1 MIKNNIL
8 FCVFFLIFQ
17 FFCFSED
24 LYNDFLKI
32 YNSYSNE
39 NNVYFLIQE
48 LQQYNSKNELEKQN
62 YAKSINFGNSQIT
75 QISQKNGNLYF
86 LSTNNGYWIKNK
98 KLKQPMKI
106 SGSYKVMDI
115 QMQDLL
121 RLDFENDF
129 EIDKT
134 NDDIQFVLLKKTN
147 KKNSY
152 SFLKLKK
159 QENIFVLEVL
169 DNNKQKIKS
178 IHYESSILNGIELFS
193 KITIYDDFLLEKTY
207 YEYITTN
214 LKTINQ
220 KLSKNLF
227 NPNFMEELIEI
238 LDNQ

>member
-1 MIKNNIL
+1 MIKNNI
-8 FCVFFLIFQ
+8 FFYIFFLMFS

-32 YNSYSNE
+32 YNSYSDEKNI
-39 NNVYFLIQE
+39 YFFTQE
-48 LQQYNSKNELEKQN
+48 LQEYNSKKELEKQN

-75 QISQKNGNLYF
+75 QITQTNGNLYF

-134 NDDIQFVLLKKTN
+134 DNDIQSVLLKRIN

-152 SFLKLKK
+152 SFLRLKK
-159 QENIFVLEVL
+159 NENIFVIEVL
-169 DNNKQKIKS
+169 DNDKQKIKS
-178 IHYESSILNGIELFS
+178 IFYESSVLNGIELFS
-193 KITIYDDFLLEKTY
+193 KITIYDDFLLEKSY
-207 YEYITTN
+207 YEYITTSF
-214 LKTINQ
+214 KVINQ
-220 KLSKNLF
+220 KISKNLF
-227 NPNFMEELIEI
+227 NPNFMDELIKI

>member
-1 MIKNNIL
+1 MIKNNIF
-8 FCVFFLIFQ
+8 FCIFFLMFS

-32 YNSYSNE
+32 YNSYSDEKNI
-39 NNVYFLIQE
+39 FFFTQE
-48 LQQYNSKNELEKQN
+48 LQEYNSKKELEKQN

-75 QISQKNGNLYF
+75 QITQTNGNLYF

-134 NDDIQFVLLKKTN
+134 DNDIQSVLLKRIN

-152 SFLKLKK
+152 SFLRLKK
-159 QENIFVLEVL
+159 NENIFVIEVL
-169 DNNKQKIKS
+169 DNDKQKIKS
-178 IHYESSILNGIELFS
+178 IFYESSVLNGIELFS
-193 KITIYDDFLLEKTY
+193 KITIYDDFLLEKSY

-214 LKTINQ
+214 FKVINQ
-220 KLSKNLF
+220 KISKNLF
-227 NPNFMEELIEI
+227 NPNFMDELIKI